1 MLMNSSPTHVAS
13 HVAVVGCGS
22 VGATIAFAVLTKGLA
37 STVSMYDL
45 NGSRARAE
53 VADLN
58 HGLEFMPA
66 ATVRGGDD
74 LEVCRDADVVIITAG
89 AKQHPGESRLDLA
102 ATNAAMIR
110 WLVPELLHIAP
121 DAVLLIVTNPVD
133 VLTDLAV
140 QVATQVAEL
149 APGRVFGSGTVLDTS
164 RFRYVLAERCGVAVQ
179 NVHAYIVGEHGD
191 SELALWS
198 SATIGG
204 VPIASWIGPDGQPL
218 RDEEKVEL
226 LAGVR
231 DAAQSIIAGK
241 GATNWAIGLATAR
254 ILEAILRDERR
265 VLPVSAPVSGL
276 VQGREI
282 CLSLPRIVG
291 TSGCGPVLPTQLDQ
305 VELAQLERSAQQIT
319 GVLDSIGS

>member
-1 MLMNSSPTHVAS
+1 MSNPSSHVSS
-13 HVAVVGCGS
+13 HVAVIGCGS

-45 NGSRARAE
+45 NGPRATAE
-53 VADLN
+53 VADLT
-58 HGLEFMPA
+58 HGLEFVSA

-121 DAVLLIVTNPVD
+121 EAVLLVVTNPVD

-140 QVATQVAEL
+140 QVATQVADV

-191 SELALWS
+191 TELALWS

-204 VPIASWIGPDGQPL
+204 VPIGSWIGPDGRPL
-218 RDEEKVEL
+218 GDEERVEL
-226 LAGVR
+226 VSGVR

-265 VLPVSAPVSGL
+265 VLPVSGPVPGL

-291 TSGCGPVLPTQLDQ
+291 AGGCGPVLPTQLDEF
-305 VELAQLERSAQQIT
+305 ELAQLEASAQQIQR
-319 GVLDSIGS
+319 VADSIST